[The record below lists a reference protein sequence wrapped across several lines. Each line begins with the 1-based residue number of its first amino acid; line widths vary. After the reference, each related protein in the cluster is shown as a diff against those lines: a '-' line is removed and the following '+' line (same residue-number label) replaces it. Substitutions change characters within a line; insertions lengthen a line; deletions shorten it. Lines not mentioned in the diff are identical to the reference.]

1 MNGGETRECSAAH
14 PSPGSTKSRQPSAEA
29 RGAPAFA
36 EARLSRHK
44 PFHSTSNELGALAN
58 FCGQGSRVTRRGPR
72 RELLVGSDRRTVLD
86 GADHRRL
93 VHAISVCHGGETL
106 LAAHAIDH
114 ALLPPIEH
122 GMRENGEIA
131 EHPNQIYPLKK

>member
-1 MNGGETRECSAAH
+1 MAAKPGNVLPHTPPQVQRKADSRAQRHAARQHSPKRASAVI
-14 PSPGSTKSRQPSAEA
+14 SL
-29 RGAPAFA
+29 FI
-36 EARLSRHK
+36 RL
-44 PFHSTSNELGALAN
+44 SNELGALAN
-58 FCGQGSRVTRRGPR
+58 FCGQSSRVTRRGPR

-106 LAAHAIDH
+106 LATHAIDH
-114 ALLPPIEH
+114 ALLPPIED

-131 EHPNQIYPLKK
+131 EHPNQIYPLK